1 MLVLSRKLNQEI
13 MIGENVKVTVLKVR
27 GNTVRL
33 GIEAPR
39 HVRVLRGELPI
50 EKDEATAEVTIVFND
65 PIETETPEG
74 LDSLEFKPPE
84 PSAESIRYQTR
95 MPKAVSH
102 NRLKAIVAEMGKTRS

>member
-13 MIGENVKVTVLKVR
+13 MIGENVKITVLKVK

-39 HVRVLRGELPI
+39 HVRVLRGELPV
-50 EKDEATAEVTIVFND
+50 EKDESTAEVTIVFND
-65 PIETETPEG
+65 PIETETPET
-74 LDSLEFKPPE
+74 LESLQFKAPD

-95 MPKAVSH
+95 MPKSLTH
-102 NRLKAIVAEMGKTRS
+102 NRLKAIVK